1 MDEFLDEGN
10 SKAIRWNSVKNLK
23 YPPRKDYHS
32 KWLITAEKNVTINA
46 GECRRIA
53 LDLGYEM
60 SRGIVCASVTQS
72 FKDKIALLN
81 DLFLDRKVENMVI
94 CIYNFSKETVTVPMG
109 ETFALVMYLK

>member
-23 YPPRKDYHS
+23 YPPRKDNHS
-32 KWLITAEKNVTINA
+32 KWLITAEKDVMINS

-72 FKDKIALLN
+72 FKDKITLLN
-81 DLFLDRKVENMVI
+81 DLFLERKVENMVV
-94 CIYNFSKETVTVPMG
+94 CVYNFSNETVTVPMG
-109 ETFALVMYLK
+109 ETFAYVKYLK